1 MQVLSNRVS
10 EEQKQPTI
18 FFIFYVYFPSL
29 QLQKRALGS

>member
-18 FFIFYVYFPSL
+18 FLFFMFIFQAYNFRNVL
-29 QLQKRALGS
+29 